1 MSEHIFSAP
10 NIDIRA
16 TCKYCSIDVINYQE
30 DEVTEISIL
39 LIPEDAIKLA
49 NAILKQ
55 YGKIP
60 NETQKA

>member
-1 MSEHIFSAP
+1 MHIFSAP
-10 NIDIRA
+10 KIDIR
-16 TCKYCSIDVINYQE
+16 TSRNYCSIDVVDYQE
-30 DEVTEISIL
+30 DEVVEISVL

-49 NAILKQ
+49 NAILKC